1 MLKLKLIWLLL
12 DLLKLVLK
20 KVVHYI
26 PLLLFKHSED
36 DQRNN
41 ADDYDHDQLEGNF
54 AAATT
59 SEDPNRWHLQ
69 QVPVVPAVVEFLIEA
84 ESIKKQLAVVQ
95 YRDLLLKRRSRR
107 RRSEDEDMPMLSS
120 CIVCMSSME
129 DRDEVRELCNCEH
142 VFHRDCLDAWIG
154 QSQSTCPLCRSELL
168 GPASTITATTPNF
181 DDKEGGRDPW
191 RSKRMIYL
199 FGEDFSFTS

>member
-1 MLKLKLIWLLL
+1 MWRMRCMLKLNLVWLLL

-20 KVVHYI
+20 KVVYYV

-36 DQRNN
+36 D
-41 ADDYDHDQLEGNF
+41 HDQLEGNF
-54 AAATT
+54 VAATT
-59 SEDPNRWHLQ
+59 SEDPNRWHWR
-69 QVPVVPAVVEFLIEA
+69 QVPVVPAVVELLIDA

-95 YRDLLLKRRSRR
+95 YRDLILKRRSRR
-107 RRSEDEDMPMLSS
+107 RQSEDEDVPMLSS
-120 CIVCMSSME
+120 CIVCMSITK

-142 VFHRDCLDAWIG
+142 VFHRGCLDAWIG

-168 GPASTITATTPNF
+168 GPASSITATTPKL
-181 DDKEGGRDPW
+181 DDEEGGRDPW
-191 RSKRMIYL
+191 RAKRMIYL